1 MSLNYHLFLSLDV
14 MMELT
19 HQRST
24 DILVKYIEIAQ
35 QKGAYLLSEADVLN
49 KARDVLLNGLQD
61 DGIPVPNA
69 RQLLMQGVVKGQRH
83 GAYTLADAA
92 LLHNVVQYVSSH
104 VDEPL
109 ETIREEPEDEEVV
122 NSEEDI

>member
-1 MSLNYHLFLSLDV
+1 

-19 HQRST
+19 HQSAT

-49 KARDVLLNGLQD
+49 RARDVLLNGVQD
-61 DGIPVPNA
+61 DGIPVSNA

-92 LLHNVVQYVSSH
+92 LLHNVVQFVSTH
-104 VDEPL
+104 LDEPL
-109 ETIREEPEDEEVV
+109 ETITEDAEDEE
-122 NSEEDI
+122 SE

>member
-1 MSLNYHLFLSLDV
+1 MSTL
-14 MMELT
+14 ELT
-19 HQRST
+19 HQSAT

-49 KARDVLLNGLQD
+49 KARDVLLNGVQD
-61 DGIPVPNA
+61 DGIPVSNA

-92 LLHNVVQYVSSH
+92 LLHNVVQFVSSRL
-104 VDEPL
+104 DEPL
-109 ETIREEPEDEEVV
+109 DTIPEDEES
-122 NSEEDI
+122 N

>member
-1 MSLNYHLFLSLDV
+1 

-19 HQRST
+19 HQSAT

-49 KARDVLLNGLQD
+49 RARDVLLNGVQD
-61 DGIPVPNA
+61 DGIPVSNA

-92 LLHNVVQYVSSH
+92 LLHNVVQFVSTH
-104 VDEPL
+104 LDEPL
-109 ETIREEPEDEEVV
+109 ETINEDPEDEE
-122 NSEEDI
+122 SE